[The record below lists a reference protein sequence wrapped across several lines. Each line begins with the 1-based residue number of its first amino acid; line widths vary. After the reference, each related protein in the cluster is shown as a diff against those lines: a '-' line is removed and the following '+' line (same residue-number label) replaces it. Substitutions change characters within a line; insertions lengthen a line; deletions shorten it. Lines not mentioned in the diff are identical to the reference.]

1 MRDFFKHGG
10 TTVAN
15 SGRAYMTM
23 APDISCG
30 PTSAHVWPCYG
41 CSHTTFCFKYE
52 YEANATRGLQGVME
66 FTRMPLEEA
75 ILYFWK
81 KAEWL

>member
-1 MRDFFKHGG
+1 VRDFFKNGG

-15 SGRAYMTM
+15 PSREYMTM

-30 PTSAHVWPCYG
+30 PTSAHVRPSYG
-41 CSHTTFCFKYE
+41 CLHTTFYFKYE
-52 YEANATRGLQGVME
+52 YEANATRRLQGVME
-66 FTRMPLEEA
+66 FTLMLLEEA